1 MNLTDILNEIL
12 EEGVYDPGILKC
24 VFMAGGPGSGKSYTV
39 KEIFGVGKNLMQTFS
54 AGGLKIVNLDT
65 AFEKMLKDNGVNP
78 KDLVRIEKENP
89 ELWAFLTIGDDSI
102 IRQALALTKKQ
113 QSFYEKGRLG
123 MIVDGTGY
131 DIMKMQMKKNHA
143 ESLGYDCYMIFVNT
157 SLEVALER
165 NRNRDRVLPED
176 VVTSVWKSVQDN
188 LGSFQRM
195 FGRNFVIVDNTV
207 YKPIGKDIQKE
218 VNKFL
223 RRPVQN
229 RIGKMWIEHQL
240 ELKKAGMI

>member
-1 MNLTDILNEIL
+1 MKLTELLNEIL

-24 VFMAGGPGSGKSYTV
+24 VFMAGGPGSGKSYTA
-39 KEIFGVGKNLMQTFS
+39 KEIFGVGKDLIQTFS
-54 AGGLKIVNLDT
+54 AGGLKIVNSDT

-78 KDLVRIEKENP
+78 KDLSRIEKEDP
-89 ELWAFLTIGDDSI
+89 QLWAFLTIGDDSI
-102 IRQALALTKKQ
+102 RGQARALTRKQ
-113 QSFYEKGRLG
+113 QNFYERGRLG
-123 MIVDGTGY
+123 MIVDGTG
-131 DIMKMQMKKNHA
+131 DDATKIKLKKNHA

-176 VVTSVWKSVQDN
+176 IVTSVWKSVQHN

-195 FGRNFVIVDNTV
+195 FGKNFVIVDNTV

-218 VNKFL
+218 INKFL

>member
-1 MNLTDILNEIL
+1 MNLTNILNEIL
-12 EEGVYDPGILKC
+12 EEGVHDPGILKC
-24 VFMAGGPGSGKSYTV
+24 VFMAGGPGSGKSYTA
-39 KEIFGVGKNLMQTFS
+39 KEIFGVGKNLIQTFS

-102 IRQALALTKKQ
+102 RLRARALTQKQ
-113 QSFYEKGRLG
+113 QRFYEMGRLG
-123 MIVDGTGY
+123 MILDETG
-131 DIMKMQMKKNHA
+131 IHKMITKFKKNHA

-176 VVTSVWKSVQDN
+176 VVTSSWKSVQDN

-240 ELKKAGMI
+240 KLKKAGMI